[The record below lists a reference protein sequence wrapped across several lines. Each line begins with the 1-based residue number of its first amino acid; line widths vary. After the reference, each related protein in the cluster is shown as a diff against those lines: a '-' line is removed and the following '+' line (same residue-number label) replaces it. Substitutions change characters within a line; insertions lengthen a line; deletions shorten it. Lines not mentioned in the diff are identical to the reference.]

1 MGQYKYTK
9 EMLDKMTAD
18 YTRGVSVAE
27 ISASLEVPERSVI
40 AKLSALGIYK
50 KKEYLNKRGERPIKK
65 EEYIERISKL
75 LDINTDLL
83 ESLEKVTKTA
93 LMLMDKKISL
103 LKETIENS
111 DIVE

>member
-27 ISASLEVPERSVI
+27 ISTSLEVPERSVI

-103 LKETIENS
+103 LKETIEKS

>member
-27 ISASLEVPERSVI
+27 ISTSLEVPERSVI

-111 DIVE
+111 DICV